1 MLIVEIAAAIYVGLL
16 VLNVLR
22 ADWEEGR
29 RDADMRRL
37 DRIRRENFLSGLR
50 EEWWRAK
57 SRKPQAVQRSKP

>member
-1 MLIVEIAAAIYVGLL
+1 
-16 VLNVLR
+16 
-22 ADWEEGR
+22 
-29 RDADMRRL
+29 MRRL